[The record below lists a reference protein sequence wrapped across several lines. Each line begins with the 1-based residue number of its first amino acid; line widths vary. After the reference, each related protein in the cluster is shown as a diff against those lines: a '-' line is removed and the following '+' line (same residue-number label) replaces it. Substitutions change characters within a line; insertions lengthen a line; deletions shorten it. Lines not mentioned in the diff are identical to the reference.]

1 MSNPIL
7 AFSATRRMRSFRTIL
22 TVTAYAGMLL
32 LIAGYMLRGMFRE
45 SVTIQ
50 SMQTGVK
57 CYLVLTAAQFALL
70 VLIGPAMTSGAIAG
84 EKERQT
90 LELLLVTNTRS
101 FRIATGKMLESFA
114 LLALMIFS
122 GLPAMCLTVVVGG
135 ATLAQ
140 VLVSMLFLLAVAFG
154 TVCVGVFASACSRT
168 SVRSGVMSY
177 RIIALIGVLTALP
190 VIFGYPRAITD
201 VVYDNQRYAALTSG
215 EALKMVHPVLFFN
228 PGYGLVAL
236 LQEQTSLLSGST
248 MEQIPGFGMSLGAR
262 ADYGQYG
269 GWGRLLCT
277 YLVMNRAGGMN
288 IALVSSG
295 AIVGA
300 GSVLMGIAT
309 LLIRPRRKR
318 GNSGQ

>member
-7 AFSATRRMRSFRTIL
+7 AFSATRRMRSFRTMV

-32 LIAGYMLRGMFRE
+32 LIAGFMLRGMFRD

-50 SMQTGVK
+50 GMQQGVR

-84 EKERQT
+84 ERERQT

-101 FRIATGKMLESFA
+101 FRIAAGKLLESFA
-114 LLALMIFS
+114 LLALMIVS

-135 ATLAQ
+135 VTFEQ

-154 TVCVGVFASACSRT
+154 TVSVGVFASACCRT

-177 RIIALIGVLTALP
+177 RMIALIAVVTTLP

-201 VVYDNQRYAALTSG
+201 VVYDNQLYAAMTPG
-215 EALKMVHPVLFFN
+215 EALRMIHPLLFFN

-236 LQEQTSLLSGST
+236 LQAQTSLLTSGSL
-248 MEQIPGFGMSLGAR
+248 ENVPGIGSSLAMR
-262 ADYGQYG
+262 QEYGE
-269 GWGRLLCT
+269 WGRLLCT
-277 YLVMNRAGGMN
+277 YLVMNKAGGQN
-288 IALVSSG
+288 VALVSSG
-295 AIVGA
+295 AITGT
-300 GSVLMGIAT
+300 GCVLTGIAT

-318 GNSGQ
+318 EAKG

>member
-7 AFSATRRMRSFRTIL
+7 AFSATRRMRSFRTMV

-32 LIAGYMLRGMFRE
+32 LIAGFMLRGMFRD

-50 SMQTGVK
+50 GMQQGVR

-84 EKERQT
+84 ERERQT

-101 FRIATGKMLESFA
+101 FRIAAGKLLESFA
-114 LLALMIFS
+114 LLALMIVS

-135 ATLAQ
+135 VTFEQ

-154 TVCVGVFASACSRT
+154 TVSVGVFASACCRT
-168 SVRSGVMSY
+168 SVRSGVTSY
-177 RIIALIGVLTALP
+177 RMIALIAVVTTLP
-190 VIFGYPRAITD
+190 VIFGYPQAITD
-201 VVYDNQRYAALTSG
+201 VVYDNQLYAAMTPG
-215 EALKMVHPVLFFN
+215 EALRMIHPLLFFN

-236 LQEQTSLLSGST
+236 LQAQTSLLTSGSL
-248 MEQIPGFGMSLGAR
+248 ENVPGIGSSLAMR
-262 ADYGQYG
+262 QEYGE
-269 GWGRLLCT
+269 WGRLLCT
-277 YLVMNRAGGMN
+277 YLVMNKAGGQN
-288 IALVSSG
+288 VALVSSG
-295 AIVGA
+295 AITGT
-300 GSVLMGIAT
+300 GCVLTGIAT

-318 GNSGQ
+318 EAKG

>member
-7 AFSATRRMRSFRTIL
+7 AFSATRRMRSFRTMV

-32 LIAGYMLRGMFRE
+32 LIAGFMLRGMFRD

-50 SMQTGVK
+50 GMQQGVR

-84 EKERQT
+84 ERERQT

-101 FRIATGKMLESFA
+101 FRIAAGKLLESFA
-114 LLALMIFS
+114 LLALMIVS

-135 ATLAQ
+135 VTFEQ

-154 TVCVGVFASACSRT
+154 TVSVGVFASACCRT
-168 SVRSGVMSY
+168 SVRSGVTSY
-177 RIIALIGVLTALP
+177 RMIALIAVVTTLP

-201 VVYDNQRYAALTSG
+201 VVYDNQLYAAMTPG
-215 EALKMVHPVLFFN
+215 EALRMIHPLLFFN

-236 LQEQTSLLSGST
+236 LQAQTSLLTSGSL
-248 MEQIPGFGMSLGAR
+248 ENVPGIGSSLAMR
-262 ADYGQYG
+262 QEYGE
-269 GWGRLLCT
+269 WGRLLCT
-277 YLVMNRAGGMN
+277 YLVMNKAGGQN
-288 IALVSSG
+288 VALVSSG
-295 AIVGA
+295 AITGT
-300 GSVLMGIAT
+300 GCVLTGIAT

-318 GNSGQ
+318 EAKG

>member
-7 AFSATRRMRSFRTIL
+7 AFSATRRMRSFRTMV

-32 LIAGYMLRGMFRE
+32 LIAGFMLRGMFRG

-50 SMQTGVK
+50 GMQQGVR

-84 EKERQT
+84 ERERQT
-90 LELLLVTNTRS
+90 LDLLLVTNTRS
-101 FRIATGKMLESFA
+101 FRIAAGKLLESFA
-114 LLALMIFS
+114 LLALMIVS

-135 ATLAQ
+135 VTFEQ

-154 TVCVGVFASACSRT
+154 TVSVGVFASACCRT
-168 SVRSGVMSY
+168 SVRSGVTSY
-177 RIIALIGVLTALP
+177 RMIALIAVVTTLP

-201 VVYDNQRYAALTSG
+201 VVYDNQLYAAMTPG
-215 EALKMVHPVLFFN
+215 EALRMIHPLLFFN

-236 LQEQTSLLSGST
+236 LQAQTSLLTSGSL
-248 MEQIPGFGMSLGAR
+248 ENVPGIGSSLAMR
-262 ADYGQYG
+262 QEYGE
-269 GWGRLLCT
+269 WGRLLCT
-277 YLVMNRAGGMN
+277 YLVMNKAGGQN
-288 IALVSSG
+288 VALVSSG
-295 AIVGA
+295 AITGT
-300 GSVLMGIAT
+300 GCVLTGIAT

-318 GNSGQ
+318 EAKG

>member
-7 AFSATRRMRSFRTIL
+7 AFSATRRMRSFRTIM
-22 TVTAYAGMLL
+22 TITAYAGMLL
-32 LIAGYMLRGMFRE
+32 ILAAYMLRGMFGG

-50 SMQTGVK
+50 SMQMGVR

-114 LLALMIFS
+114 LLALMIVS
-122 GLPAMCLTVVVGG
+122 GLPAMCLTVLAGG
-135 ATLAQ
+135 VTFVQ

-177 RIIALIGVLTALP
+177 RIIALIAVGTALP
-190 VIFGYPRAITD
+190 FIFGYPRAITD
-201 VVYDNQRYAALTSG
+201 VVYDSQRYAALTSR
-215 EALKMVHPVLFFN
+215 EALGMIHPALYFN
-228 PGYGLVAL
+228 PGYGLVSL
-236 LQEQTSLLSGST
+236 LQEQTALLSSSSL
-248 MEQIPGFGMSLGAR
+248 ERIPGFGTSLATR
-262 ADYGQYG
+262 AEYGEYG
-269 GWGRLLCT
+269 GWGRMLCT
-277 YLVMNRAGGMN
+277 YLLMNRAGGLK
-288 IALVSSG
+288 IALFSSA
-295 AIVGA
+295 AIIEA
-300 GSVLMGIAT
+300 GSLLIGIAT
-309 LLIRPRRKR
+309 LLIRPRRKKSNR
-318 GNSGQ
+318 G

>member
-7 AFSATRRMRSFRTIL
+7 AFSATRRMRSFRTMV

-32 LIAGYMLRGMFRE
+32 LIAGFMLRGMFRD

-50 SMQTGVK
+50 GMQQGVR

-84 EKERQT
+84 ERERQT

-101 FRIATGKMLESFA
+101 FRIAAGKLLESFA
-114 LLALMIFS
+114 LLALMIVS

-135 ATLAQ
+135 VTFEQ

-154 TVCVGVFASACSRT
+154 TVSVGVFASACCRT
-168 SVRSGVMSY
+168 SVRSGVTSY
-177 RIIALIGVLTALP
+177 RMIALIAVVTTLP

-201 VVYDNQRYAALTSG
+201 VVYDNQLYAAMTPG
-215 EALKMVHPVLFFN
+215 EALRMIHPLLFFN

-236 LQEQTSLLSGST
+236 LQAQTSLLTSGSL
-248 MEQIPGFGMSLGAR
+248 ENVPGIGSSLSMR
-262 ADYGQYG
+262 QEYGE
-269 GWGRLLCT
+269 WGRLLCT
-277 YLVMNRAGGMN
+277 YLVMNKAGGQN
-288 IALVSSG
+288 VALVSSG
-295 AIVGA
+295 AITGT
-300 GSVLMGIAT
+300 GCVLTGIAT

-318 GNSGQ
+318 EAKG